1 MLTPQQVQET
11 TLERAVFGGY
21 TLESVDD
28 FLEPL
33 TEDYITL
40 YKENAVLKSK
50 MRVLVEKLEE
60 YRTQESAMNNAIVAA
75 QKTCDDMIA
84 ETQRKCA
91 RMMNDAESAIREKS
105 GDVNALVTA
114 EEERLNRAKAAAADF
129 IRTIEAEVQNQL
141 DALSHLKMMD
151 LDVEARPAAPQRR
164 AFDYEEAEQKKKTRA
179 ERRAAAQAKVAGNAC
194 KTAPVTEPAQNAS
207 VGSSAKE
214 TPNCEPKPAG
224 KPAPAPQPVTPAPTA
239 TPAPVDSSV
248 QGKDIADEIKQSLER
263 LMGGAKPEPKASM
276 GDTKIMEPI
285 HKNKFDNLQFGKN
298 YDPTK

>member
-105 GDVNALVTA
+105 GDVDALVTA

-129 IRTIEAEVQNQL
+129 ICTIEAEVQNQL

-151 LDVEARPAAPQRR
+151 LTVESRPAAPQRR

-179 ERRAAAQAKVAGNAC
+179 QRRAAAQAKVAGNVRE
-194 KTAPVTEPAQNAS
+194 TAPVVEPAPN
-207 VGSSAKE
+207 VPVENSAKE
-214 TPNCEPKPAG
+214 TPNREPKSAG
-224 KPAPAPQPVTPAPTA
+224 RPAPAPQPGTPAPTA
-239 TPAPVDSSV
+239 TPASADSPT

-263 LMGGAKPEPKASM
+263 LMGGAQPAPKASM

-285 HKNKFDNLQFGKN
+285 RKNKFDNLQFGKN